1 MTRHALLILGLSF
14 MAGCFRGQP
23 ERAPSDSAHWRYDR
37 TERDNVVSWS
47 FTGDVLPPVELN
59 GNHNTCSKDSINAV
73 LAFLQIDAI
82 TDSQPELES
91 LTRSRI
97 DRAVWQWD
105 AHPAGILRVYR
116 IAHTIPKT
124 MKRYDAIS
132 RVTLSK

>member
-1 MTRHALLILGLSF
+1 MTRHVLLMLGLLF
-14 MAGCFRGQP
+14 VAGCFRAQP
-23 ERAPSDSAHWRYDR
+23 QRATDDSAHWRY
-37 TERDNVVSWS
+37 ERIDQGKLASWS
-47 FTGDVLPPVELN
+47 FTGDILPPVKLT
-59 GNHNTCSKDSINAV
+59 GNRNTCSKDSINAV

-116 IAHTIPKT
+116 TLHTIPKT
-124 MKRYDAIS
+124 MTRYDAIT
-132 RVTLSK
+132 RVTISK